1 MSRKGHRDR
10 MDEEL
15 WLITDNMNLPAL
27 EIVAF
32 YGLRWRIECL
42 FRFLKQKLS
51 LNKFISCTPNGI
63 ANMIYIIL
71 MTAMLVLLFAKV
83 EPPGLHRGQGPPLY
97 RVGRLPLFHYEL
109 LVLQNDR

>member
-1 MSRKGHRDR
+1 MY
-10 MDEEL
+10 
-15 WLITDNMNLPAL
+15 LPAL

-63 ANMIYIIL
+63 TNMIYIIL
-71 MTAMLVLLFAKV
+71 MTAMLVLLFARLNRLGYTEAKDRLYIQLEDCRYSITNCLSCKMIDDSV
-83 EPPGLHRGQGPPLY
+83 EVP
-97 RVGRLPLFHYEL
+97 EIT
-109 LVLQNDR
+109 